1 MRQTKQKRDEVGRF
15 TESARVNRL
24 VLIARFKQL
33 FRLAFGLV
41 FVSVPLLMAGIDH
54 VSQGKW
60 YFDGAAL
67 EFPVIET
74 AHAESLEPAVRSI
87 ESLADYIWLKES
99 TRGKNNYSK
108 CETAG
113 LVNGIGYAIPG
124 DGSYVCFKSHAEEM
138 AVLTGWLTFK
148 RAAGWSDL
156 EMLCKYSGSNYSEC
170 K

>member
-1 MRQTKQKRDEVGRF
+1 MRQKQNRDVVGRF
-15 TESARVNRL
+15 TESSRINRL
-24 VLIARFKQL
+24 VMIARFKQL
-33 FRLAFGLV
+33 VRLSFGLV
-41 FVSVPLLMAGIDH
+41 FVSVPLLMAGIEH
-54 VSQGKW
+54 VEHGKW
-60 YFDGAAL
+60 YFDGPAL

-74 AHAESLEPAVRSI
+74 AHAESAEPSVRSI
-87 ESLADYIWLKES
+87 ESLADYIWFKES

-108 CETAG
+108 CESVG

-124 DGSYVCFKSHAEEM
+124 DGSYVCFESHDEEM
-138 AVLTGWLTFK
+138 TVLSGWLTFK